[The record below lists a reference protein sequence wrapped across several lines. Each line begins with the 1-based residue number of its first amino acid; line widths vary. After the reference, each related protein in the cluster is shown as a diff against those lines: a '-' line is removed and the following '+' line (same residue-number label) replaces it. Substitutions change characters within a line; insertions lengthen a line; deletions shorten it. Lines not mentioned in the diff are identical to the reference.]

1 MARVKRGVT
10 AKARHRKILDQAKGY
25 YNARRKVFRAA
36 KQAVI
41 KAGQYSFRDR
51 RVRKRECRCFW
62 ITALN
67 GARERA
73 VVQPRDERAVARA
86 DRGRSQSAR
95 RHRRA
100 RPRGLRRS
108 RCCRE
113 RSTRRL
119 NSRYVG
125 ELAVSSIAELLGQA
139 ESAVRA
145 AEDLAGLDAVRVQ
158 FLGKKG
164 LFTAQLQG
172 IGKLPPAEIPAA
184 GKAINDAKSALTAAI
199 EARRETLEA
208 LELERQLAADALD
221 VTLPGRGTAPGQLH
235 PVTRTLR
242 RMVEI
247 LGHAGFDV
255 HTGPEVEDDFH
266 NFTALNI
273 PDDHPARAMH
283 DTFYLRSGLLLRTH
297 TSPVQ
302 IRALKE
308 HGAPIRLIA
317 PGRVYR
323 RDSDLTHTP
332 MFTQVEGLVID
343 RRVSFANLKAVLYD
357 FVSKFFERQVELR
370 FRPSYFPFTE
380 PSAEVDVRSESGR
393 WLEILGCGMV
403 HPNVLRNANIDPSIW
418 SGYAFG
424 MGVERLTMLRYGV
437 DDLRAFFENDLRF
450 LEQFA

>member
-1 MARVKRGVT
+1 
-10 AKARHRKILDQAKGY
+10 
-25 YNARRKVFRAA
+25 
-36 KQAVI
+36 
-41 KAGQYSFRDR
+41 
-51 RVRKRECRCFW
+51 
-62 ITALN
+62 
-67 GARERA
+67 
-73 VVQPRDERAVARA
+73 
-86 DRGRSQSAR
+86 
-95 RHRRA
+95 
-100 RPRGLRRS
+100 
-108 RCCRE
+108 
-113 RSTRRL
+113 
-119 NSRYVG
+119 
-125 ELAVSSIAELLGQA
+125 VSSIAELLGQA

-145 AEDLAGLDAVRVQ
+145 AEDLAALDAVRVQ

-164 LFTAQLQG
+164 LFTAQLRELGQ
-172 IGKLPPAEIPAA
+172 LPPAEIPAA
-184 GKAINDAKSALTAAI
+184 GKAINDAKTALTAAI
-199 EARRETLEA
+199 DARRDALEA
-208 LELERQLAADALD
+208 QRLERQLAADALD
-221 VTLPGRGTAPGQLH
+221 VTLPGRGIAPGQLH

-255 HTGPEVEDDFH
+255 HSGPDVEDDFH

-273 PDDHPARAMH
+273 PDNHPARAMH

-302 IRALKE
+302 IRALKQ

-343 RRVSFANLKAVLYD
+343 RHVSFANLKALLYD
-357 FVSKFFERQVELR
+357 FVSKFFERKVELR

-403 HPNVLRNANIDPSIW
+403 HPNVLRNANIDPAEW